1 MCLLLDVKV
10 FVKVGGVFREENFFE
25 KFFHLC
31 LVTTQSKSIFDFGL
45 QYITNPFLI
54 SDYDKKREAH

>member
-10 FVKVGGVFREENFFE
+10 FVEVGGVFREEIFFENFFR
-25 KFFHLC
+25 LC

-45 QYITNPFLI
+45 QDI
-54 SDYDKKREAH
+54 SI